1 MVNDENI
8 IVTDHPKLVKKF
20 ADKFSSMWDVL
31 KP

>member
-20 ADKFSSMWDVL
+20 ADKFSSMWIL
-31 KP
+31 LS